1 MASTQ
6 PQRQAGGAMAKALM
20 THFEQEM
27 AGTRRA
33 LERVPLDNA
42 DWAPHEKSMT
52 LGRLACHIA
61 EMPGWGASILE
72 SDEFDMNPLEG
83 EPYKSPEIK
92 SSEELLTL
100 FDSGVAAAKAKLPT
114 MSDEA
119 LTSNW
124 RLLSGGEE
132 VFGGPRGPVFNNMI
146 ISHTIHHRGQLTV
159 YLRLNGVPVP
169 ALYGP
174 SADEQ

>member
-1 MASTQ
+1 MAQ
-6 PQRQAGGAMAKALM
+6 ALM
-20 THFEQEM
+20 AQFEQEM

-33 LERVPLDNA
+33 LERVPFDKA

-52 LGRLACHIA
+52 MSKLACHIA
-61 EMPGWGASILE
+61 EMPGWGVSILE
-72 SDEFDMNPLEG
+72 SDEYDMNPPGG
-83 EPYKSPEIK
+83 EPYAPPEVE
-92 SSEELLTL
+92 STEELLAM

-114 MSDEA
+114 ISDEA
-119 LTSNW
+119 MMSHW
-124 RLLSGGEE
+124 ALLSGGQEIH
-132 VFGGPRGPVFNNMI
+132 GGPRGAVFNNMI
-146 ISHTIHHRGQLTV
+146 IGHVIHHRGQLTV

>member
-1 MASTQ
+1 MAGTE
-6 PQRQAGGAMAKALM
+6 PQAQTGGAIAQALM
-20 THFEQEM
+20 AQFEQEI

-33 LERVPLDNA
+33 LERVPFDKA

-52 LGRLACHIA
+52 LGRLAGHIA
-61 EMPGWGASILE
+61 EMPGWGTSILG
-72 SDEFDMNPLEG
+72 SDEFDMNPPGG
-83 EPYKSPEIK
+83 EPYKPAEVEST
-92 SSEELLTL
+92 EELLAM
-100 FDSGVAAAKAKLPT
+100 FDSGVASAKAKLPT

-119 LTSNW
+119 MMSNW

-132 VFGGPRGPVFNNMI
+132 VVGGPRGPLFNNMI
-146 ISHTIHHRGQLTV
+146 IGHMIHHRGQLTV